1 MLDQQTMN
9 KKIILYALSIL
20 MGLSACQGNKKN
32 KNTNTTAPAKASIEF
47 SADSAY
53 RYIAEQVAFGPR
65 TPGSKAHQDCGDYL
79 VSKMQSFGAAVTE
92 QQADIRAWDGKILPM
107 RNIIA
112 SYQEENPQ
120 RVLLFA
126 HWDCRPWSDM
136 ESSRSKQMQAVLG
149 ANDGASGVG
158 VLMEVA
164 RQLGKQQHLPVG
176 VDIIFFDLEDYGVPE
191 WERDVKDSWCL
202 GSQYWAKNP
211 HKAGYT
217 ANYGILLDM
226 VGTRNACF
234 MWEYFSK
241 HYAANIM
248 YKVWD
253 QAQALGHGQYFIQAD
268 GGVLTDDHLYINTLA
283 GIPSIDIIDFDESRG
298 GFFEGWH
305 TQHDDMHNIDKA
317 TLHAVGQTLMS
328 VLYSE

>member
-1 MLDQQTMN
+1 MT
-9 KKIILYALSIL
+9 KRIILYSLISL
-20 MGLSACQGNKKN
+20 LLFSACQGKKKN
-32 KNTNTTAPAKASIEF
+32 NSTQRDNAAQTSIEF

-65 TPGSKAHQDCGDYL
+65 IPDSKAHEACGNYL
-79 VSKMQSFGAAVTE
+79 VNKMKSFGAEVQE
-92 QQADIRAWDGKILPM
+92 QKADIRAWDGKTLPM

-112 SYQEENPQ
+112 SFQPENAQ
-120 RVLLFA
+120 RILLFA

-136 ESSRSKQMQAVLG
+136 EETKNLQMKAVLG

-164 RQLGKQQHLPVG
+164 RQLGKAQTLPVG
-176 VDIIFFDLEDYGVPE
+176 VDIIFFDLEDYGVPD
-191 WERDVKDSWCL
+191 WEKDVKDSWCL
-202 GSQYWAKNP
+202 GSQYWAKHP

-234 MWEYFSK
+234 MWEYISK
-241 HYAANIM
+241 RYAPDVVQ
-248 YKVWD
+248 KVWNK
-253 QAQALGHGQYFIQAD
+253 AQELGYGQFFIQAD
-268 GGVLTDDHLYINTLA
+268 GGILTDDHLYINTLA
-283 GIPSIDIIDFDESRG
+283 GIPSIDIIDFDNDRG

-305 TQHDDMHNIDKA
+305 TQHDDMSNIDKL
-317 TLHAVGQTLMS
+317 TLQAVGNTLMHII
-328 VLYSE
+328 YSE

>member
-1 MLDQQTMN
+1 MT
-9 KKIILYALSIL
+9 KRIILYSLISL
-20 MGLSACQGNKKN
+20 LLFSACQGKKKN
-32 KNTNTTAPAKASIEF
+32 NSTQRDNAPQTSIEF

-65 TPGSKAHQDCGDYL
+65 TPASKAHEACGNYL
-79 VSKMQSFGAAVTE
+79 VNKMKSFGAEVQE
-92 QQADIRAWDGKILPM
+92 QKADIRAWDGKTLPM

-112 SYQEENPQ
+112 SFQPENAQ
-120 RVLLFA
+120 RILLFA

-136 ESSRSKQMQAVLG
+136 EKTKNLQMKAVLG

-164 RQLGKQQHLPVG
+164 RQLGKAQTLPVG
-176 VDIIFFDLEDYGVPE
+176 VDIIFFDLEDYGVPD
-191 WERDVKDSWCL
+191 WGKDVKDSWCL
-202 GSQYWAKNP
+202 GSQYWAKHP

-234 MWEYFSK
+234 MWEYISK
-241 HYAANIM
+241 RYAPDVVQ
-248 YKVWD
+248 KVWNK
-253 QAQALGHGQYFIQAD
+253 AQELGYGQFFIQAD
-268 GGVLTDDHLYINTLA
+268 GGILTDDHLYINTLA
-283 GIPSIDIIDFDESRG
+283 GIPSIDIIDFDNDRG

-305 TQHDDMHNIDKA
+305 TQHDDMSNIDKL
-317 TLHAVGQTLMS
+317 TLQAVGNTLMHII
-328 VLYSE
+328 YSE

>member
-1 MLDQQTMN
+1 MN
-9 KKIILYALSIL
+9 KKIFLYSLLCLLIF
-20 MGLSACQGNKKN
+20 SACQSNKKS
-32 KNTNTTAPAKASIEF
+32 KPSVSAKPLPKIEF

-79 VSKMQSFGAAVTE
+79 YTKMQSFGAQVQE
-92 QQADIRAWDGKILPM
+92 QKADITTWDGKTFPM

-112 SYQEENPQ
+112 SYLPEKQE

-136 ESSRSKQMQAVLG
+136 ESDAKERMKAVLG

-158 VLMEVA
+158 VLMEIA
-164 RQLGKQQHLPVG
+164 RQLGKQNQLPIG
-176 VDIIFFDLEDYGVPE
+176 VDIIFFDLEDYGVPD
-191 WERDVKDSWCL
+191 WERDVKNSWCL
-202 GSQYWAKNP
+202 GSQYWAKHP
-211 HKAGYT
+211 HKNAYN
-217 ANYGILLDM
+217 ARYGILLDM
-226 VGTRNACF
+226 VGTKNACF
-234 MWEYFSK
+234 MWELFSK
-241 HYAANIM
+241 HYASQAL
-248 YKVWD
+248 YKVWN
-253 QAQALGHGQYFIQAD
+253 QAQTLGYGQYFIQGD

-283 GIPSIDIIDFDESRG
+283 GIPSIDIIDYDESRG

-305 TQHDDMHNIDKA
+305 TQHDDMRHIDKA
-317 TLHAVGQTLMS
+317 TLQAVGHTVLS

>member
-1 MLDQQTMN
+1 MT
-9 KKIILYALSIL
+9 KRIILYSLISL
-20 MGLSACQGNKKN
+20 LLFSACQGKKKN
-32 KNTNTTAPAKASIEF
+32 DSTQRDNAPQTRIEF

-65 TPGSKAHQDCGDYL
+65 IPDSKAHEDCGNYL
-79 VSKMQSFGAAVTE
+79 VNKMKSFGADIQE
-92 QQADIRAWDGKILPM
+92 QKADIRAWDGKTLPM

-112 SYQEENPQ
+112 SFQPENAQ
-120 RVLLFA
+120 RILLFA

-136 ESSRSKQMQAVLG
+136 EKTKNLQMKAVLG

-164 RQLGKQQHLPVG
+164 RQLGKAQTLPVG
-176 VDIIFFDLEDYGVPE
+176 VDIIFFDLEDYGVPD
-191 WERDVKDSWCL
+191 WEKEVKDSWCL
-202 GSQYWAKNP
+202 GSQYWAKHP

-234 MWEYFSK
+234 MWEYISK
-241 HYAANIM
+241 RYAPDVVQ
-248 YKVWD
+248 KVWD
-253 QAQALGHGQYFIQAD
+253 KAQELGYGQFFIQAD
-268 GGVLTDDHLYINTLA
+268 GGILTDDHLYINTLA
-283 GIPSIDIIDFDESRG
+283 GIPSIDIIDFDNDRG

-305 TQHDDMHNIDKA
+305 TQHDDMSNIDKL
-317 TLHAVGQTLMS
+317 TLQAVGNTLMHII
-328 VLYSE
+328 YSE

>member
-1 MLDQQTMN
+1 MT
-9 KKIILYALSIL
+9 KRIILYSLISL
-20 MGLSACQGNKKN
+20 LLFSACQGKKKN
-32 KNTNTTAPAKASIEF
+32 NSTQRDNAPQTRIEF

-65 TPGSKAHQDCGDYL
+65 IPDSKAHEACGNYL
-79 VSKMQSFGAAVTE
+79 VNNMKSFGAEVQE
-92 QQADIRAWDGKILPM
+92 QKADIRAWDGKTLPM

-112 SYQEENPQ
+112 SFQPENAQ
-120 RVLLFA
+120 RILLFA

-136 ESSRSKQMQAVLG
+136 EETKNLQMKAVLG

-164 RQLGKQQHLPVG
+164 RQLGKAQTLPVG
-176 VDIIFFDLEDYGVPE
+176 VDIIFFDLEDYGVPD
-191 WERDVKDSWCL
+191 WEKDVKDSWCL
-202 GSQYWAKNP
+202 GSQYWAKHP

-234 MWEYFSK
+234 MWEYISK
-241 HYAANIM
+241 RYAPDVVQ
-248 YKVWD
+248 KVWNK
-253 QAQALGHGQYFIQAD
+253 AQELGYGQFFIQAD
-268 GGVLTDDHLYINTLA
+268 GGILTDDHLYINTLA
-283 GIPSIDIIDFDESRG
+283 GIPSIDIIDFDNDRG

-305 TQHDDMHNIDKA
+305 TQHDDMSNIDKL
-317 TLHAVGQTLMS
+317 TLQAVGNTLMHII
-328 VLYSE
+328 YSE

>member
-1 MLDQQTMN
+1 MT
-9 KKIILYALSIL
+9 KRIILYSLISL
-20 MGLSACQGNKKN
+20 LLFSACQGKKKN
-32 KNTNTTAPAKASIEF
+32 NSTQRDNAPQTRIEF

-65 TPGSKAHQDCGDYL
+65 IPASKAHEACGNYL
-79 VSKMQSFGAAVTE
+79 VNKMKSFGADVQE
-92 QQADIRAWDGKILPM
+92 QKADVRAWDGKTLPM

-112 SYQEENPQ
+112 SFQPENAQ
-120 RVLLFA
+120 RILLFA

-136 ESSRSKQMQAVLG
+136 EETKNLQMKAVLG

-164 RQLGKQQHLPVG
+164 RQLGKAQTLPVG
-176 VDIIFFDLEDYGVPE
+176 VDIIFFDLEDYGVPD
-191 WERDVKDSWCL
+191 WEKDVKDSWCL
-202 GSQYWAKNP
+202 GSQYWAKHP

-234 MWEYFSK
+234 MWEYISK
-241 HYAANIM
+241 RYAPDVVQ
-248 YKVWD
+248 KVWNK
-253 QAQALGHGQYFIQAD
+253 AQELGYGQFFIQAD
-268 GGVLTDDHLYINTLA
+268 GGILTDDHLYINTLA
-283 GIPSIDIIDFDESRG
+283 GIPSIDIIDFDNDRG

-305 TQHDDMHNIDKA
+305 TQHDDMSNIDKL
-317 TLHAVGQTLMS
+317 TLQAVGNTLMHII
-328 VLYSE
+328 YSE

>member
-1 MLDQQTMN
+1 MT
-9 KKIILYALSIL
+9 KRIILYSLISL
-20 MGLSACQGNKKN
+20 LFFSACQGKKKN
-32 KNTNTTAPAKASIEF
+32 NSTQRDNAPQTRIEF

-65 TPGSKAHQDCGDYL
+65 IPASKAHEDCGNYL
-79 VSKMQSFGAAVTE
+79 VNKMKSFGAEMQE
-92 QQADIRAWDGKILPM
+92 QKADIRAWDGKTLPM

-112 SYQEENPQ
+112 SFQPENAQ
-120 RVLLFA
+120 RILLFA

-136 ESSRSKQMQAVLG
+136 EETKNLQMKAVLG

-164 RQLGKQQHLPVG
+164 RQLGKAQTLPVG
-176 VDIIFFDLEDYGVPE
+176 VDIIFFDLEDYGVPD
-191 WERDVKDSWCL
+191 WEKDVKDSWCL
-202 GSQYWAKNP
+202 GSQYWAKHP

-234 MWEYFSK
+234 MWEYISK
-241 HYAANIM
+241 RYAPDVVQ
-248 YKVWD
+248 KVWNK
-253 QAQALGHGQYFIQAD
+253 AQELGYGQFFIQAD
-268 GGVLTDDHLYINTLA
+268 GGILTDDHLYINTLA
-283 GIPSIDIIDFDESRG
+283 GIPSIDIIDFDNDRG

-305 TQHDDMHNIDKA
+305 TQHDDMSNIDKL
-317 TLHAVGQTLMS
+317 TLQAVGNTLMHII
-328 VLYSE
+328 YSE

>member
-1 MLDQQTMN
+1 MH
-9 KKIILYALSIL
+9 KKILYPLLALLIFC
-20 MGLSACQGNKKN
+20 ACQGNKKS
-32 KNTNTTAPAKASIEF
+32 KTPIVHPNTHQVEF

-65 TPGSKAHQDCGDYL
+65 TPGSKAHQECGDYL
-79 VSKMQSFGAAVTE
+79 ATKMKSFGASVQE
-92 QQADIRAWDGKILPM
+92 QTADLRAWDGKMLPM

-112 SYQEENPQ
+112 SFQPENNK

-136 ESSRSKQMQAVLG
+136 ETSKNKQMLPVSG

-158 VLMEVA
+158 VLMEMA
-164 RQLGKQQHLPVG
+164 RQIGRQPNLPVG
-176 VDIIFFDLEDYGVPE
+176 IDIIFFDLEDYGVPD

-202 GSQYWAKNP
+202 GSQYWAKHP
-211 HKAGYT
+211 HQTGYT

-226 VGTRNACF
+226 VGTRDACF
-234 MWEYFSK
+234 LWEYFSK
-241 HYAANIM
+241 HYAQDLV
-248 YKVWD
+248 YKVWEK
-253 QAQALGHGQYFIQAD
+253 AQTLGYGQFFIQAD

-283 GIPSIDIIDFDESRG
+283 GIPSIDIIDFDNNRG

-305 TQHDDMHNIDKA
+305 TQHDDMHNIDRA
-317 TLHAVGQTLMS
+317 TLQAVGHTLLS

>member
-1 MLDQQTMN
+1 MT
-9 KKIILYALSIL
+9 KRIILYSLISL
-20 MGLSACQGNKKN
+20 LLFSACQGKKKN
-32 KNTNTTAPAKASIEF
+32 DSTQRDNAPQTRIEF

-65 TPGSKAHQDCGDYL
+65 IPASKAHEACGNYL
-79 VSKMQSFGAAVTE
+79 VNKMKSFGADIQE
-92 QQADIRAWDGKILPM
+92 QKADIRAWDGKTLPM

-112 SYQEENPQ
+112 SFQPENAQ
-120 RVLLFA
+120 RILLFA

-136 ESSRSKQMQAVLG
+136 EETKNLQMKAVLG

-164 RQLGKQQHLPVG
+164 RQLGKAQTLPVG
-176 VDIIFFDLEDYGVPE
+176 VDIIFFDLEDYGVPD
-191 WERDVKDSWCL
+191 WEKDVKDSWCL
-202 GSQYWAKNP
+202 GSQYWAKHP

-234 MWEYFSK
+234 MWEYISK
-241 HYAANIM
+241 RYAPDVVQ
-248 YKVWD
+248 KVWNK
-253 QAQALGHGQYFIQAD
+253 AQELGYGQFFIQSD
-268 GGVLTDDHLYINTLA
+268 GGILTDDHLYINTLA
-283 GIPSIDIIDFDESRG
+283 GIPSIDIIDFDNDRG

-305 TQHDDMHNIDKA
+305 TQHDDMSNIDKL
-317 TLHAVGQTLMS
+317 TLQAVGNTLMHII
-328 VLYSE
+328 YSE

>member
-1 MLDQQTMN
+1 MT
-9 KKIILYALSIL
+9 KRIILYSLISL
-20 MGLSACQGNKKN
+20 LLFSACQGKKKN
-32 KNTNTTAPAKASIEF
+32 DSTQRDNAPQTRIEF

-65 TPGSKAHQDCGDYL
+65 IPDSKAHEDCGNYL
-79 VSKMQSFGAAVTE
+79 VNKMKSFGAEVQE
-92 QQADIRAWDGKILPM
+92 QKADIRAWDGKTLPM

-112 SYQEENPQ
+112 SFQPENAQ
-120 RVLLFA
+120 RILLFA

-136 ESSRSKQMQAVLG
+136 EETKNLQMKAVLG

-164 RQLGKQQHLPVG
+164 RQLGKAQTLPVG
-176 VDIIFFDLEDYGVPE
+176 VDIIFFDLEDYGVPD
-191 WERDVKDSWCL
+191 WEKDEKDSWCL
-202 GSQYWAKNP
+202 GSQYWAKHP

-234 MWEYFSK
+234 MWEYISK
-241 HYAANIM
+241 RYAPDVVQ
-248 YKVWD
+248 KVWNK
-253 QAQALGHGQYFIQAD
+253 AQELGYGQFFIQAD
-268 GGVLTDDHLYINTLA
+268 GGILTDDHLYINTLA
-283 GIPSIDIIDFDESRG
+283 GIPSIDIIDFDNDRG

-305 TQHDDMHNIDKA
+305 TQHDDMSNIDKL
-317 TLHAVGQTLMS
+317 TLQAVGNTLMHII
-328 VLYSE
+328 YSE

>member
-1 MLDQQTMN
+1 MT
-9 KKIILYALSIL
+9 KRIILYSLISL
-20 MGLSACQGNKKN
+20 LFFSACQGKKKN
-32 KNTNTTAPAKASIEF
+32 DSTQRDNAPQTRIEF

-65 TPGSKAHQDCGDYL
+65 IPASKAHEACGNYL
-79 VSKMQSFGAAVTE
+79 VNKMKSFGAEV
-92 QQADIRAWDGKILPM
+92 QDQKADIRAWDGKTLPM

-112 SYQEENPQ
+112 SFQPENAQ
-120 RVLLFA
+120 RILLFA

-136 ESSRSKQMQAVLG
+136 EETKNLQMKAVLG

-164 RQLGKQQHLPVG
+164 RQLGKAQTLPVG
-176 VDIIFFDLEDYGVPE
+176 VDIIFFDLEDYGVPD
-191 WERDVKDSWCL
+191 WEKDVKDSWCL
-202 GSQYWAKNP
+202 GSQYWAKHP

-234 MWEYFSK
+234 MWEYISK
-241 HYAANIM
+241 RYAPDVVQ
-248 YKVWD
+248 KVWNK
-253 QAQALGHGQYFIQAD
+253 AQELGYGQFFIQAD
-268 GGVLTDDHLYINTLA
+268 GGILTDDHLYINTLA
-283 GIPSIDIIDFDESRG
+283 GIPSIDIIDFDNDRG

-305 TQHDDMHNIDKA
+305 TQHDDMSNIDKL
-317 TLHAVGQTLMS
+317 TLQAVGNTLMHII
-328 VLYSE
+328 YSE

>member
-1 MLDQQTMN
+1 MT
-9 KKIILYALSIL
+9 KRIILYSLISL
-20 MGLSACQGNKKN
+20 LFFSACQGKKKN
-32 KNTNTTAPAKASIEF
+32 SPTQTVEASQTRIEF

-65 TPGSKAHQDCGDYL
+65 IPDSKAHEDCGNYL
-79 VSKMQSFGAAVTE
+79 VNKMKSFGAEVQE
-92 QQADIRAWDGKILPM
+92 QKADIRAWDGKTLPM

-112 SYQEENPQ
+112 SFQPENAQ
-120 RVLLFA
+120 RILLFA

-136 ESSRSKQMQAVLG
+136 EETKNLQMKAVLG

-164 RQLGKQQHLPVG
+164 RQLGKAQTLPVG
-176 VDIIFFDLEDYGVPE
+176 VDIIFFDLEDYGVPD
-191 WERDVKDSWCL
+191 WEKDVKDSWCL
-202 GSQYWAKNP
+202 GSQYWAKHP

-234 MWEYFSK
+234 MWEYISK
-241 HYAANIM
+241 RYAPDVVQ
-248 YKVWD
+248 KVWNK
-253 QAQALGHGQYFIQAD
+253 AQELGYGQFFIQAD
-268 GGVLTDDHLYINTLA
+268 GGILTDDHLYINTLA
-283 GIPSIDIIDFDESRG
+283 GIPSIDIIDFDNDRG

-305 TQHDDMHNIDKA
+305 TQHDDMSNIDKL
-317 TLHAVGQTLMS
+317 TLQAVGKTLMHII
-328 VLYSE
+328 YSE

>member
-1 MLDQQTMN
+1 MT
-9 KKIILYALSIL
+9 KRIILYSLISL
-20 MGLSACQGNKKN
+20 LLFSACQGKKKN
-32 KNTNTTAPAKASIEF
+32 NSTQRDNAPQTRIEF

-65 TPGSKAHQDCGDYL
+65 IPDSKAHEDCGNYL
-79 VSKMQSFGAAVTE
+79 VNKMKSFGAEVQE
-92 QQADIRAWDGKILPM
+92 QKADIRAWDGKTLPM

-112 SYQEENPQ
+112 SFQPENAQ
-120 RVLLFA
+120 RILLFA

-136 ESSRSKQMQAVLG
+136 EETKNLQMKAVLG

-164 RQLGKQQHLPVG
+164 RQLGKAQTLPVG
-176 VDIIFFDLEDYGVPE
+176 VDIIFFDLEDYGVPD
-191 WERDVKDSWCL
+191 WEKDVKDSWCL
-202 GSQYWAKNP
+202 GSQYWAKHP

-234 MWEYFSK
+234 MWEYISK
-241 HYAANIM
+241 RYAPDVVQ
-248 YKVWD
+248 KVWNK
-253 QAQALGHGQYFIQAD
+253 AQELGYGQFFIQAD
-268 GGVLTDDHLYINTLA
+268 GGILTDDHLYINTLA
-283 GIPSIDIIDFDESRG
+283 GIPSIDIIDFDNDRG

-305 TQHDDMHNIDKA
+305 TQHDDMSNIDKL
-317 TLHAVGQTLMS
+317 TLQAVGNTLMHII
-328 VLYSE
+328 YSE

>member
-1 MLDQQTMN
+1 MT
-9 KKIILYALSIL
+9 KRIILYSLISL
-20 MGLSACQGNKKN
+20 LLFSACQGKKKN
-32 KNTNTTAPAKASIEF
+32 SPTQTVEASQTRIEF

-65 TPGSKAHQDCGDYL
+65 IPDSKAHEDCGNYL
-79 VSKMQSFGAAVTE
+79 VNKMKSFGAEVQE
-92 QQADIRAWDGKILPM
+92 QKADIRAWDGKTLPM

-112 SYQEENPQ
+112 SFQPENAQ
-120 RVLLFA
+120 RILLFA

-136 ESSRSKQMQAVLG
+136 EKTKNLQMKAVLG

-164 RQLGKQQHLPVG
+164 RQLGKAQTLPVG
-176 VDIIFFDLEDYGVPE
+176 VDIIFFDLEDYGVPD
-191 WERDVKDSWCL
+191 WEKDVKDSWCL
-202 GSQYWAKNP
+202 GSQYWAKHP

-234 MWEYFSK
+234 MWEYISK
-241 HYAANIM
+241 RYAPDVVQ
-248 YKVWD
+248 KVWNK
-253 QAQALGHGQYFIQAD
+253 AQELGYGQFFIQAD
-268 GGVLTDDHLYINTLA
+268 GGILTDDHLYINTLA
-283 GIPSIDIIDFDESRG
+283 GIPSIDIIDFDNDRG

-305 TQHDDMHNIDKA
+305 TQHDDMSNIDKL
-317 TLHAVGQTLMS
+317 TLQAVGNTLMHII
-328 VLYSE
+328 YSE

>member
-1 MLDQQTMN
+1 MT
-9 KKIILYALSIL
+9 KRIILYSLISL
-20 MGLSACQGNKKN
+20 LLFGACQGKKKN
-32 KNTNTTAPAKASIEF
+32 DSTQRDNAPQTRIEF

-65 TPGSKAHQDCGDYL
+65 IPASKAHETCGNYL
-79 VSKMQSFGAAVTE
+79 VNKMKSFGADVQE
-92 QQADIRAWDGKILPM
+92 QKADIRAWDGKTLPM

-112 SYQEENPQ
+112 SFQHENAQ
-120 RVLLFA
+120 RILLFA

-136 ESSRSKQMQAVLG
+136 EETKNLQMKAVLG

-164 RQLGKQQHLPVG
+164 RQLGKAQTLPVG
-176 VDIIFFDLEDYGVPE
+176 VDIIFFDLEDYGVPD
-191 WERDVKDSWCL
+191 WEKDVKDSWCL
-202 GSQYWAKNP
+202 GSQYWAKHP

-234 MWEYFSK
+234 MWEYISK
-241 HYAANIM
+241 RYAPDVVQ
-248 YKVWD
+248 KVWNK
-253 QAQALGHGQYFIQAD
+253 AQELGYGQFFIQAD
-268 GGVLTDDHLYINTLA
+268 GGILTDDHLYINTLA
-283 GIPSIDIIDFDESRG
+283 GIPSIDIIDFDNDRG

-305 TQHDDMHNIDKA
+305 TQHDDMSNIDKL
-317 TLHAVGQTLMS
+317 TLQAVGNTLMHII
-328 VLYSE
+328 YSE

>member
-1 MLDQQTMN
+1 MT
-9 KKIILYALSIL
+9 KRIILYSLISL
-20 MGLSACQGNKKN
+20 LLFSACQGKKKN
-32 KNTNTTAPAKASIEF
+32 SPTQRDNAPQTRIEF

-65 TPGSKAHQDCGDYL
+65 MPASKAHEACGNYL
-79 VSKMQSFGAAVTE
+79 VNKMKSFGADVQE
-92 QQADIRAWDGKILPM
+92 QKADIRAWDGKTLPM

-112 SYQEENPQ
+112 SFQPENAQ
-120 RVLLFA
+120 RILLFA

-136 ESSRSKQMQAVLG
+136 EETKNLQMKAVLG

-164 RQLGKQQHLPVG
+164 RQLGKAQTLPVG
-176 VDIIFFDLEDYGVPE
+176 VDIIFFDLEDYGVPD
-191 WERDVKDSWCL
+191 WEKDVKDSWCL
-202 GSQYWAKNP
+202 GSQYWAKHP

-234 MWEYFSK
+234 MWEYISK
-241 HYAANIM
+241 RYAPDVVQ
-248 YKVWD
+248 KVWNK
-253 QAQALGHGQYFIQAD
+253 AQELGYGQFFIQAD
-268 GGVLTDDHLYINTLA
+268 GGILTDDHLYINTLA
-283 GIPSIDIIDFDESRG
+283 GIPSIDIIDFDNDRG

-305 TQHDDMHNIDKA
+305 TQHDDMSNIDKL
-317 TLHAVGQTLMS
+317 TLQAVGNTLMHII
-328 VLYSE
+328 YSE

>member
-1 MLDQQTMN
+1 MT
-9 KKIILYALSIL
+9 KRIILYSLISL
-20 MGLSACQGNKKN
+20 LLFSACQGKKKIDSTQRDN
-32 KNTNTTAPAKASIEF
+32 APQTRIEF

-65 TPGSKAHQDCGDYL
+65 IPASKAHEACGNYL
-79 VSKMQSFGAAVTE
+79 VNKMKSFGAEVQE
-92 QQADIRAWDGKILPM
+92 QKTDIRAWDGKTLPM

-112 SYQEENPQ
+112 SFQPENAQ
-120 RVLLFA
+120 RILLFA

-136 ESSRSKQMQAVLG
+136 EETKNLQMKAVLG

-164 RQLGKQQHLPVG
+164 RQLGKAQTLPVG
-176 VDIIFFDLEDYGVPE
+176 VDIIFFDLEDYGVPD
-191 WERDVKDSWCL
+191 WGKDVKDSWCL
-202 GSQYWAKNP
+202 GSQYWAKHP

-234 MWEYFSK
+234 MWEYISK
-241 HYAANIM
+241 RYAPDVVQ
-248 YKVWD
+248 KVWNK
-253 QAQALGHGQYFIQAD
+253 AQELGYGQFFIQAD
-268 GGVLTDDHLYINTLA
+268 GGILTDDHLYINTLA
-283 GIPSIDIIDFDESRG
+283 GIPSIDIIDFDNDRG

-305 TQHDDMHNIDKA
+305 TQHDDMSNIDKL
-317 TLHAVGQTLMS
+317 TLQAVGNTLMHII
-328 VLYSE
+328 YSE